1 MRARAGVGRFLGLR
15 QDLKRNGFQ
24 QNETTGAP
32 EASVATRVRHYEP
45 AKPGTKLA
53 GYAVLAEIGR
63 GAASIIYLVQDPKSK
78 RVYALKHVCKET
90 AKDQRFLDQAYAEAE
105 IAAKIKSQR
114 IRSIDRVIKSR
125 QRLISVNEVFL
136 LMEYVDGISIER
148 QPPSTFGEALDI
160 FQQAAEGLHAMHEA
174 GFVHADMKP
183 NNIVITDDGT
193 VKIIDLGQACPIGT
207 IKERIQGTP
216 DYIAPEQVHRREI
229 TPRTDIYNLG
239 ATMYWCL
246 TQRHIPTAMPKDNA
260 LVSSLDDEQIEKPTP
275 PHEINPRV
283 PIPMSALIMHC
294 VEVGV
299 DDRPESMDDVATRL
313 KEVAQEIGSQSE
325 IVGGQEPAA

>member
-1 MRARAGVGRFLGLR
+1 LVITLSHNGL
-15 QDLKRNGFQ
+15 QL
-24 QNETTGAP
+24 EAP
-32 EASVATRVRHYEP
+32 ESADVQRSAPRVRHYQP

-63 GAASIIYLVQDPKSK
+63 GAASIIYLVQDSKSK
-78 RVYALKHVCKET
+78 RVYALKHVRKEN
-90 AKDQRFLDQAYAEAE
+90 AKDQRFLDQAYAEAD
-105 IAAKIKSQR
+105 IASKVRSER
-114 IRSIDRVIKSR
+114 IRKIERLIKGR

-148 QPPSTFGEALDI
+148 HPPRTFEQAVDI
-160 FQQAAEGLHAMHEA
+160 FRQTAEGLGAMHDA

-183 NNIVITDDGT
+183 NNIVITDDGA
-193 VKIIDLGQACPIGT
+193 VKIIDLGQACSVGT

-229 TPRTDIYNLG
+229 VPQTDVYNLG

-260 LVSSLDDEQIEKPTP
+260 LVSSLDDAQIELPTP
-275 PHEINPRV
+275 PHELNERV
-283 PIPMSALIMHC
+283 PGAMSELVMHC
-294 VEVGV
+294 VRVGV
-299 DDRPESMDDVATRL
+299 DERPESMHEVCRRL
-313 KEVAQEIGSQSE
+313 AEISDAARSIGAIQE
-325 IVGGQEPAA
+325 GQEPAA

>member
-1 MRARAGVGRFLGLR
+1 MS
-15 QDLKRNGFQ
+15 RNGLQ
-24 QNETTGAP
+24 LSTHSGEDAGRVT
-32 EASVATRVRHYEP
+32 TRVRHYEP

-53 GYAVLAEIGR
+53 GYSVLAEIGR
-63 GAASIIYLVQDPKSK
+63 GAASIIYLVQDPKTK
-78 RVYALKHVCKET
+78 RVYALKHVRKDT
-90 AKDQRFLDQAYAEAE
+90 PKDQRFLDQAYAEAE
-105 IAAKIKSQR
+105 IAARVSSPKIR
-114 IRSIDRVIKSR
+114 NIERVIKSR

-148 QPPSTFGEALDI
+148 HPPATLDQALDI
-160 FQQAAEGLHAMHEA
+160 FRQTAEGLGAMHDA

-229 TPRTDIYNLG
+229 TPKTDIYNLG

-246 TQRHIPTAMPKDNA
+246 TQRFIPTAMPKDNA
-260 LVSSLDDEQIEKPTP
+260 LVSQLDDEQIQRPTP
-275 PHEINPRV
+275 PHEVNPRV
-283 PIPMSALIMHC
+283 PEALSELIMSC
-294 VEVGV
+294 VEVPL
-299 DDRPESMDDVATRL
+299 DKRPETMSVIA
-313 KEVAQEIGSQSE
+313 AQLEQIAAMPESSGPVS
-325 IVGGQEPAA
+325 GGQEPAA

>member
-1 MRARAGVGRFLGLR
+1 MS
-15 QDLKRNGFQ
+15 RNGLQ
-24 QNETTGAP
+24 LSS
-32 EASVATRVRHYEP
+32 EAGDAAGQVATRVRHYEP

-53 GYAVLAEIGR
+53 GYSVLAEIGR
-63 GAASIIYLVQDPKSK
+63 GAASIIYLVQDAKSK
-78 RVYALKHVCKET
+78 RVYALKHVRKDTPKE
-90 AKDQRFLDQAYAEAE
+90 QRFLDQAYAEAD
-105 IAAKIKSQR
+105 IASRIGSPR

-148 QPPSTFGEALDI
+148 HPPATFPEALDI
-160 FQQAAEGLHAMHEA
+160 FQQTAEGLGAMHDA

-229 TPRTDIYNLG
+229 TPKTDIYNLG

-246 TQRHIPTAMPKDNA
+246 TQRNIPTAMPKDNS
-260 LVSSLDDEQIEKPTP
+260 LVNSLDDEQIERPEP
-275 PHEINPRV
+275 PHTINPRV
-283 PIPMSALIMHC
+283 PEAMSALVMDC
-294 VEVGV
+294 VEVSL
-299 DDRPESMDDVATRL
+299 DKRPDSMKDVIERL
-313 KEVAQEIGSQSE
+313 REIASRSDARGSILE
-325 IVGGQEPAA
+325 GQEPAA